1 MSVQKLCAMKKR
13 NRIDS
18 VNYKNWTTVMC
29 VCRCECFGQY
39 LVGEVSGAKPPVWQR
54 TGQIILTWFP
64 PLKKLRIIYIVAERL
79 SVCTGVWEVRRKK
92 AVSFMW
98 WTKIA
103 EQIRFAVG
111 SKTCCVRCVILRVIT
126 LHLCHC
132 FFVEPLLC
140 TQMKTGS
147 LQCYL
152 KETISLFCKD
162 ISFISEI
169 LKYLDQIL
177 K

>member
-1 MSVQKLCAMKKR
+1 MRA
-13 NRIDS
+13 
-18 VNYKNWTTVMC
+18 
-29 VCRCECFGQY
+29 CRCECFGQY

-64 PLKKLRIIYIVAERL
+64 PLKKLRIIYIAAERL
-79 SVCTGVWEVRRKK
+79 SVCTGVWKVRRKK
-92 AVSFMW
+92 AVSFMLMW

-132 FFVEPLLC
+132 FFVEPFLC

-152 KETISLFCKD
+152 EETIILYLQRHFIHITNPEIFRSNFKIKIHFRAARLWAKLLSPLF
-162 ISFISEI
+162 
-169 LKYLDQIL
+169 
-177 K
+177 